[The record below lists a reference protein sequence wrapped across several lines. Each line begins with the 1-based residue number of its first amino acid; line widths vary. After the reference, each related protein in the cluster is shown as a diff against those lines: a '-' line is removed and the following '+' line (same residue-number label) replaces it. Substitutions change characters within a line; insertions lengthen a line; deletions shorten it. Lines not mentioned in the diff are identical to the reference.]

1 MTTATFYPP
10 EGPDLGWL
18 VGIYVTV
25 YVIFVIW
32 GLQ

>member
-1 MTTATFYPP
+1 MTATFHPP
-10 EGPDLGWL
+10 EGPDFGWL
-18 VGIYVTV
+18 LGIYVTV